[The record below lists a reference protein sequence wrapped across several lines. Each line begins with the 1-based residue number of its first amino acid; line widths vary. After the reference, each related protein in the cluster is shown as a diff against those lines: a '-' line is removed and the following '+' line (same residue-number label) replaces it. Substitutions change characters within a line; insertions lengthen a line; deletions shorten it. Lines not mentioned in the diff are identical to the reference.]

1 MGAVSPQLL
10 AVLYAFAVTFL
21 WSTSFLLVKVSLPF
35 VPPVTLA
42 GVRYLLAFGVL
53 LVYAVAVDRRRLV
66 GIAWGTLALIGILQ
80 YGVGQALQYTAM
92 QALPVALVSLLFSL
106 LPPMQAV
113 ADTIWL
119 KEPPA
124 LLQLLGGG
132 ITIGGIALYLP
143 RGGGVAWGGLL
154 LMLGT
159 LVLSTIATTLT
170 RHVARQGA
178 TPTLHLTLVSTGA
191 GALVILPVGVLAE
204 PAPHFPAAVVGA
216 LLWLA
221 VANTAVAFSLWN
233 HALRTLTA
241 FEANVVAN
249 TTVFQVGV
257 LGWLFLGEE
266 LTARQILA
274 MCIAFGG
281 VLLAQLP
288 AVRAR
293 RR

>member
-1 MGAVSPQLL
+1 MGAVPPQLL
-10 AVLYAFAVTFL
+10 AVLYALAVTFL

-53 LVYAVAVDRRRLV
+53 LVYAVAVDRRRLI

-143 RGGGVAWGGLL
+143 RGGDVAWGGLL

-170 RHVARQGA
+170 RRVARQGA

-204 PAPHFPAAVVGA
+204 SAPHFPAAVVGA
-216 LLWLA
+216 LFWLA

-241 FEANVVAN
+241 FEANVIAN

-257 LGWLFLGEE
+257 LGWLFLGES
-266 LTARQILA
+266 LTPRQILA
-274 MCIAFGG
+274 TCIAFGG

>member
-1 MGAVSPQLL
+1 
-10 AVLYAFAVTFL
+10 
-21 WSTSFLLVKVSLPF
+21 
-35 VPPVTLA
+35 
-42 GVRYLLAFGVL
+42 
-53 LVYAVAVDRRRLV
+53 
-66 GIAWGTLALIGILQ
+66 
-80 YGVGQALQYTAM
+80 
-92 QALPVALVSLLFSL
+92 
-106 LPPMQAV
+106 
-113 ADTIWL
+113 
-119 KEPPA
+119 
-124 LLQLLGGG
+124 
-132 ITIGGIALYLP
+132 
-143 RGGGVAWGGLL
+143 VAWGGLL

-170 RHVARQGA
+170 RRVARQGA

-204 PAPHFPAAVVGA
+204 SAPHFPAAVVGA
-216 LLWLA
+216 LFWLA

-241 FEANVVAN
+241 FEANVIAN

-257 LGWLFLGEE
+257 LGWLFLGES
-266 LTARQILA
+266 LTPRQILA
-274 MCIAFGG
+274 TCIAFGG